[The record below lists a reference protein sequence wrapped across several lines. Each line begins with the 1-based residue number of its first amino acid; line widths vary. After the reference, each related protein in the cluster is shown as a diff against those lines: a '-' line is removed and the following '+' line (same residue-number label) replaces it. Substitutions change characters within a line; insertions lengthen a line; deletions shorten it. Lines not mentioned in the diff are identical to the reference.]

1 MSLIVGQGVPDNI
14 GSSEQILQYVMAVI
28 FNTLQEAKYIII
40 SHICERY
47 FIEIKSNTKMLSVA
61 FNFHL

>member
-28 FNTLQEAKYIII
+28 FKILQEAKYIII
-40 SHICERY
+40 PHICEHIFY
-47 FIEIKSNTKMLSVA
+47 YNKVKHKNADCSF
-61 FNFHL
+61 